1 MAYSEYCEIAT
12 LCLVYDGDKILV
24 QDRVKDDWKGIVLPG
39 GHVEK
44 EEAFTDA
51 IIREIKEETNLDIYN
66 PKLVGTKQF
75 QDEEDKRYIVF
86 LYRTNEFEG
95 ELKSSEE
102 GEMMWVHRDELLSMN
117 LVEDFMDLL
126 EVFENDHLQ
135 EFLYVR
141 DGDVI
146 KKRII

>member
-24 QDRVKDDWKGIVLPG
+24 QNRVKDDWKGIVLPG

-102 GEMMWVHRDELLSMN
+102 GEMMWAIVLS
-117 LVEDFMDLL
+117 F
-126 EVFENDHLQ
+126 FQ
-135 EFLYVR
+135 
-141 DGDVI
+141 
-146 KKRII
+146 